1 MLGDE
6 TGAGELK
13 GTRSRGATRADGR
26 VAPELPASHE
36 LVAQGRSEISS
47 ATEADKFF
55 AWLLAKSFREKEKR
69 KENLTKNANTNC
81 SRP

>member
-47 ATEADKFF
+47 ATEADEFF
-55 AWLLAKSFREKEKR
+55 AWLLAKSFREEGGR
-69 KENLTKNANTNC
+69 EI
-81 SRP
+81 